1 MLKMERKIGFFVL
14 ATSIL
19 LCARRGNAFVP
30 QPYEELLSNLADKYG
45 ESMDERNLNT
55 RGSSGMLNL
64 FRNGYLNRVN
74 ENMMSDLQIDK
85 KLNNFINI
93 LLESM
98 ESCALSTLEKCNA
111 MSDNQRPKN
120 MIEVSG
126 YNFRIS
132 LVMD

>member
-55 RGSSGMLNL
+55 RGSSGMLKL
-64 FRNGYLNRVN
+64 FSNGHLNRVKV
-74 ENMMSDLQIDK
+74 IYK
-85 KLNNFINI
+85 
-93 LLESM
+93 
-98 ESCALSTLEKCNA
+98 
-111 MSDNQRPKN
+111 
-120 MIEVSG
+120 
-126 YNFRIS
+126 
-132 LVMD
+132 